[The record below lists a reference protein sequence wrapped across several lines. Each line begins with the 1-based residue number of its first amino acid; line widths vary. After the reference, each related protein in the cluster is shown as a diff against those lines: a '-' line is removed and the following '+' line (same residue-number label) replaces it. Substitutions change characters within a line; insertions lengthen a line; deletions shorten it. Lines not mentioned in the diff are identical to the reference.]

1 MTKSEILAD
10 IGYLKNVAEEGRN
23 APLLGGRI
31 GLMWTALLVP
41 CLILHGLTAKGLG
54 PIPIPYIGALWMGF
68 GVTGGLLTFVLSRG
82 LDKKAGANSMANKIE
97 SVMWPLTA
105 MLIFAYAIAL
115 ALGAA
120 LTGVD
125 PVMFNTIMPFAFALS
140 ALNLGLLGALTGR
153 SYFTL
158 CALAAALAMIACAL
172 MVLKAEVYFV
182 AAAGVLLT
190 GVLPNILQLRDERR
204 AG

>member
-1 MTKSEILAD
+1 MTESEVLAD
-10 IGYLKNVAEEGRN
+10 IGYLKSVAEEGRN
-23 APLLGGRI
+23 TPLLGGRI

-41 CLILHGLTAKGLG
+41 CLFLHGLTAMGVG

-68 GVTGGLLTFVLSRG
+68 GVTGGVLTFVLSRG
-82 LDKKAGANSMANKIE
+82 LDKKPGANSMANKIE

-125 PVMFNTIMPFAFALS
+125 PVMFNTIMPLAFALS
-140 ALNLGLLGALTGR
+140 AINLGLLGALTRR
-153 SYFTL
+153 SYFTV
-158 CALAAALAMIACAL
+158 CAFMAALAMIACAL
-172 MVLKAEVYFV
+172 LVHRPEVYFV
-182 AAAGVLLT
+182 AAGGVLLT
-190 GVLPNILQLRDERR
+190 GVMPNLLQLRDERR
-204 AG
+204 AE